1 MWSNVNS
8 QDHTEEDSFMIAKG
22 VTQEEIEE
30 FHRLSMISHFYSKI
44 YVMLILILLSF
55 TDGFIPTDNQA
66 EGQGRSFGKIGEALK
81 FWNWHAFD
89 SFRHWIE
96 ERRTTT
102 IKPIPVYIVNNP
114 DESYSFNDI
123 YVSSARPP
131 YFM

>member
-1 MWSNVNS
+1 
-8 QDHTEEDSFMIAKG
+8 
-22 VTQEEIEE
+22 
-30 FHRLSMISHFYSKI
+30 
-44 YVMLILILLSF
+44 MLTLILLSF
-55 TDGFIPTDNQA
+55 TDGFIPIDNQD

-81 FWNWHAFD
+81 FWNWHAID

-102 IKPIPVYIVNNP
+102 IKPIPVYILNNP
-114 DESYSFNDI
+114 DESDSFNDI